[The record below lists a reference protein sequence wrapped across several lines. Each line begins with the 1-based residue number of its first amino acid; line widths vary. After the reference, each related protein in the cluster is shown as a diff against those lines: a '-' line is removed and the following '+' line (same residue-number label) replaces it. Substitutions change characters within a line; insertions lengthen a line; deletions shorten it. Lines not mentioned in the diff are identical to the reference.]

1 MKKIAEAFNGHGTVT
16 RLFAVFLAA
25 FICQV
30 QQTAAADLGKIMP
43 MGDSI
48 TLGVPVAGGYRDPLY
63 TLLTNRADTF
73 TFVGSQTGYATDAL
87 TAAGQTH
94 HEGHSGFVITNGT
107 GRTGLDENLASWIG
121 SGKESPDKI
130 ILMIGS
136 NDINLGYDMA
146 NAPARLS
153 DLITHIYG
161 YRPNVRL
168 YVASI
173 IPMVGHESD
182 VQAFNAAIP
191 GIVSSHRALGR
202 DVVYV
207 AMHDAVN
214 IGTDLSDGLHPNAL
228 GYLHMAQAWDAALH
242 ATTNLTVAV
251 ASPANNQTFTL
262 GTSISA
268 TVTVANAAGAY
279 TAHVYTNSGAGAFA
293 EAGAGGAS
301 SPYAINLGA
310 LPAGTYHLYATV
322 ADTNAAAT
330 SATNTFTVAAVVGNI
345 HAVDVTS
352 AGAGAGLGT
361 RFSVGWDFTVTRPIK
376 VTSLGQFDPD
386 SNPKSNTVALYQRG
400 GAKLVESVLSAAIPS
415 ELSGSFPAR
424 YVAVGGPLLTNG
436 NYVVFSTQNGDN
448 FIAPDGTPITVF
460 GSAITW
466 NKGVAL
472 GDGSAAGPVPATA
485 PETWPIE
492 NAAAT
497 RYFGPTFKYD
507 VVVPVPVPAL
517 TCPTN
522 NQGFTVGV
530 PITATAT
537 VAGASGA
544 YTVHVYTNSG
554 AGAFAEAGT
563 GGSSSPYTVNFNA
576 LPAGTY
582 HIYVSATDTNG
593 TGTTATNTFTVS
605 VKAGQQPLA
614 LTGWNQDIIIGAAE
628 AAPGYSASMAG
639 WAYYEKG
646 LSGGTQGLAA
656 DTPGTNR
663 TFASAYHPGVR
674 FQFDPYA
681 GSNAVYLSGPGS
693 VTLTLVNPAKFQSL
707 QFLET
712 TRSMTWY
719 ARLNFADGSSTTTG
733 TWSDPDWT
741 ANPGPADRCLSSY
754 GLKSTTGSFY
764 SGYLWMAERGFTLPV
779 ADQAKTLT
787 SITITTTGTGD
798 KQLALFAVS
807 GYALDSL
814 AGTQHAVELT
824 SAGDGPGFGDTFSV
838 GWDFTVTQ
846 PIKICALGQFDPNG
860 TPVSNTVAIYRR
872 GGAKLVDAAVTAGS
886 PAELC
891 GVYSSRFAAVGEV
904 VLTNGN
910 YVIVSTQNGDNFI
923 APGGIPGTAFGPGVI
938 WNKGVAMASGSAAGP
953 LPDAAPANWPGETTN
968 AWRYF
973 GPTFKYELVV
983 PPPELTLVSPTNSQV
998 LAAGDLLSASVTVA
1012 RAVGAYTVHVYTNSG
1027 SDAFA
1032 EVGSGSSASPYFP
1045 AFGCLSAGGT
1055 YHVYA
1060 TVTDTFSTTNTMT
1073 NTFTVAVKIGQ
1084 QFVGLT
1090 GWNQDLIIGASEAAP
1105 GYSVAM
1111 GGWNFYERGLPSG
1124 AFGLPA
1130 DAVGTNRVLV
1140 SSADSRVRFR
1150 FAPYVG
1156 KNALFL
1162 QGASNAP
1169 LTLINPSKF
1178 YSLQI
1183 LAVARTATPPVR
1195 WYATLNFADGTSTMT
1210 DSWGDPDWIQTGP
1223 ADTCLTSYGLKS
1235 TAGSFFS
1242 GYLWMASRNVSL
1254 PVADRG
1260 KTLNSIKVTT
1270 TETGDRHLAVFAV
1283 SGYAFGAKTNDF
1295 HAVDVT
1301 SGGSGPAGG
1310 GTYSI
1315 GWDFTVS
1322 ETITVTSLGQFDPD
1336 ANPKANAVAI
1346 YQRAGAKLVE
1356 AAVSI
1361 DSPAEPSGN
1370 YSARYAKIDR
1380 LVLAPGN
1387 YVVFSTQNGDNFL
1400 AGSGTVDSSFGPAIK
1415 WNKAVAMASGS
1426 SAGPLPESAPTT
1438 WPIEN
1443 TSAYRYF
1450 GPTFKYELGAI
1461 WPDGLLIRIR

>member
-1 MKKIAEAFNGHGTVT
+1 MKRISEVFDGRFIGM
-16 RLFAVFLAA
+16 RLSSVFLAVFLWQAS
-25 FICQV
+25 
-30 QQTAAADLGKIMP
+30 QTVPAADLGKIMP

-87 TAAGQTH
+87 TAAGQAH

-136 NDINLGYDMA
+136 NDINLGYNMT

-153 DLITHIYG
+153 DFITHIYG
-161 YRPNVRL
+161 YRPHVRL

-191 GIVSSHRALGR
+191 DIVVSHRALGH

-207 AMHDAVN
+207 PMHDALN
-214 IGTDLSDGLHPNAL
+214 ISTDLSDGLHPNAL
-228 GYLHMAQAWDAALH
+228 GYLHMAQAWDTALH

-251 ASPANNQTFTL
+251 ASPANNQAFTL
-262 GTSISA
+262 GTSVSA

-293 EAGAGGAS
+293 EAGAGGTS
-301 SPYAINLGA
+301 SPYAVNLGA

-345 HAVDVTS
+345 HAVDVAS
-352 AGAGAGLGT
+352 AGAGPGLGT
-361 RFSVGWDFTVTRPIK
+361 RFSVGWDFTGTRPI
-376 VTSLGQFDPD
+376 VITSLGQFDPD
-386 SNPKSNTVALYQRG
+386 SNPKSNTVAIYQRG
-400 GAKLVESVLSAAIPS
+400 GAKLVESALSAAIPS

-424 YVAVGGPLLTNG
+424 YVAVDGPLLTNG

-448 FIAPDGTPITVF
+448 FIAPDGTPGTTF

-472 GDGSAAGPVPATA
+472 GEGSAAGPVPATA
-485 PETWPIE
+485 PGTWPIE
-492 NAAAT
+492 NAAAS

-507 VVVPVPVPAL
+507 LAFL
-517 TCPTN
+517 TISLAGPTN
-522 NQGFTVGV
+522 GQ
-530 PITATAT
+530 T
-537 VAGASGA
+537 VAANRTLSAVASAIGTTGAFA
-544 YTVHVYTNSG
+544 VHIYTNCG
-554 AGAFAEAGT
+554 ANAFAEAGV
-563 GGSSSPYTVNFNA
+563 GSTVSPYRVN
-576 LPAGTY
+576 LGLLSPGTY
-582 HIYVSATDTNG
+582 HVYATVTDTLA
-593 TGTTATNTFTVS
+593 TTNSATNTFTV
-605 VKAGQQPLA
+605 VAGGQQIVS
-614 LTGWNQDIIIGAAE
+614 LTGWNHDLIIGASE
-628 AAPGYSASMAG
+628 TAPGYSTNMGG
-639 WAYYEKG
+639 WNYYEVG
-646 LSGGTQGLAA
+646 LANSAQGLAA
-656 DTPGTNR
+656 DSGGVNR
-663 TFASAYHPGVR
+663 TFTSSRNPSVR
-674 FQFDPYA
+674 FQFQPYTNN
-681 GSNAVYLSGPGS
+681 NALFLSGP
-693 VTLTLVNPAKFQSL
+693 TNFTLVLDTPTKFQSL

-719 ARLNFADGSSTTTG
+719 ARLNFSDGSSTTTT

-741 ANPGPADRCLSSY
+741 SNPGPSDRCLTSY
-754 GLKSTTGSFY
+754 GLKKAADGSFY
-764 SGYLWMAERGFTLPV
+764 TGYLWMAQRDYTLPV
-779 ADQAKTLT
+779 ADQYKTLR
-787 SITITTTGTGD
+787 SITFVTTGASGS
-798 KQLALFAVS
+798 QLVVFAVS
-807 GYALDSL
+807 GYVLDSL
-814 AGTQHAVELT
+814 TALNHAVDLT
-824 SAGDGPGFGDTFSV
+824 SAGDGAAGGGTRSV

-846 PIKICALGQFDPNG
+846 PIRIKALGQFDPNG
-860 TPVSNTVAIYRR
+860 SAVSNQVAIYRR
-872 GGAKLVDAAVTAGS
+872 GSAKVVETAVLTSS
-886 PAELC
+886 PSA
-891 GVYSSRFAAVGEV
+891 SSGNCPTRFAAIGDV

-910 YVIVSTQNGDNFI
+910 YVIVSTQNGDDAI
-923 APGGIPGTAFGPGVI
+923 ADGGSPTAFFGPGVT

-953 LPDAAPANWPGETTN
+953 LPEIAPA
-968 AWRYF
+968 AWFTENTSAFRYF
-973 GPTFKYELVV
+973 GPTFSYELVV

-1032 EVGSGSSASPYFP
+1032 EVGSGSSASPCFP
-1045 AFGCLSAGGT
+1045 AFGFLSAGGT

-1060 TVTDTFSTTNTMT
+1060 TVTDTFSTTSTMT
-1073 NTFTVAVKIGQ
+1073 NTFTVAVKSGQ

-1090 GWNQDLIIGASEAAP
+1090 GWTQDLIIGASEAAP

-1124 AFGLPA
+1124 TLGLPA

-1140 SSADSRVRFR
+1140 SSADARVRFR

-1156 KNALFL
+1156 KNALFF
-1162 QGASNAP
+1162 QGASSAS
-1169 LTLINPSKF
+1169 LTLINPAKF

-1210 DSWGDPDWIQTGP
+1210 DAWGDPDWVQAGP

-1235 TAGSFFS
+1235 TASSFFS

-1254 PVADRG
+1254 PAADRG

-1283 SGYAFGAKTNDF
+1283 SGYAFGTKTNDF
-1295 HAVDVT
+1295 HAVDVL
-1301 SGGSGPAGG
+1301 SGGNGPGGG

-1336 ANPKANAVAI
+1336 SNPKSNTVAI

-1356 AAVSI
+1356 SAVSA
-1361 DSPAEPSGN
+1361 DSPVEPSGN
-1370 YSARYAKIDR
+1370 FSARYAKIRR
-1380 LVLAPGN
+1380 LVLEPGN
-1387 YVVFSTQNGDNFL
+1387 YVVVSTQNGDNYL
-1400 AGSGTVDSSFGPAIK
+1400 SGGGTVDSSFGPAIK
-1415 WNKAVAMASGS
+1415 WNRGVAMASGS
-1426 SAGPLPESAPTT
+1426 SAGPLPASAPTS
-1438 WPIEN
+1438 WFIEDA
-1443 TSAYRYF
+1443 SAYRYF

-1461 WPDGLLIRIR
+1461 WLEGLLIRVK